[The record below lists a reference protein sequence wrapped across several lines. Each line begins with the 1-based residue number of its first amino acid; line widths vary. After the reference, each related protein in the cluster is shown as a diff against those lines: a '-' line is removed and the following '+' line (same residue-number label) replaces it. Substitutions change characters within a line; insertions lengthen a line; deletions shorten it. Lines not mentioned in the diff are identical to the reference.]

1 MLRLNRLIKHT
12 NKWTRTS
19 TFLSSQQQTPA
30 VFDSSVSCQ
39 HFFRTQIRFLDIH
52 KACMLLLLLETK
64 QLLKK
69 SVPDCELHADE
80 LNRGYFADISEFKK
94 HGGKIAVAN
103 KIIIPAVAAVKFP
116 DVKVNYSNG
125 TSLKLPIRS
134 DGNVVGADA
143 TLMCLSFRASSQVFS
158 VVNRFTCMSVLHD
171 IDTNKLSLV
180 RIRSFLKPSIPIDR
194 GNALLEEYFSYSPA
208 IERDQFFQS
217 CLVAQIMAI
226 SIEDGYILKLWKPH
240 LYMSCHCFL
249 SPSHEMINSWSMPFL
264 EAFRDAKNVHL
275 YEVSFI
281 DSWFLCLKPIKKMLL
296 RMMRKSDTDGNDAL
310 QKQMVYSFGDHYYIR
325 KDLRILNLL
334 TGYIFLLDKF
344 GRIRWGGFGLATEEE
359 LSSLVSCTS
368 LLLEEK

>member
-19 TFLSSQQQTPA
+19 TFLSSQQQTQA

-39 HFFRTQIRFLDIH
+39 HFFRTQIRFLDIYKIGN
-52 KACMLLLLLETK
+52 KAAIEKERARL
-64 QLLKK
+64 
-69 SVPDCELHADE
+69 ADE

-94 HGGKIAVAN
+94 HGGK
-103 KIIIPAVAAVKFP
+103 
-116 DVKVNYSNG
+116 
-125 TSLKLPIRS
+125 
-134 DGNVVGADA
+134 
-143 TLMCLSFRASSQVFS
+143 
-158 VVNRFTCMSVLHD
+158 
-171 IDTNKLSLV
+171 
-180 RIRSFLKPSIPIDR
+180 
-194 GNALLEEYFSYSPA
+194 
-208 IERDQFFQS
+208 
-217 CLVAQIMAI
+217 
-226 SIEDGYILKLWKPH
+226 
-240 LYMSCHCFL
+240 
-249 SPSHEMINSWSMPFL
+249 EMINSWSMPFL

-281 DSWFLCLKPIKKMLL
+281 DSWFLCLNPIKKMLL

-310 QKQMVYSFGDHYYIR
+310 QKQIVYSFGDHYYMR

>member
-19 TFLSSQQQTPA
+19 TFLSSQQQTQA

-39 HFFRTQIRFLDIH
+39 HFFRTQIRFLDIYKIGN
-52 KACMLLLLLETK
+52 KAAIEKERARL
-64 QLLKK
+64 
-69 SVPDCELHADE
+69 ADE

-143 TLMCLSFRASSQVFS
+143 TLMCLSFRASSQ
-158 VVNRFTCMSVLHD
+158 
-171 IDTNKLSLV
+171 
-180 RIRSFLKPSIPIDR
+180 
-194 GNALLEEYFSYSPA
+194 
-208 IERDQFFQS
+208 
-217 CLVAQIMAI
+217 
-226 SIEDGYILKLWKPH
+226 
-240 LYMSCHCFL
+240 
-249 SPSHEMINSWSMPFL
+249 EMINSWSMPFL
-264 EAFRDAKNVHL
+264 KAFRDAKNVHL

-281 DSWFLCLKPIKKMLL
+281 DSWFLCLNPIKKMLL

-310 QKQMVYSFGDHYYIR
+310 QKQIVYSFGDHYYMR

>member
-1 MLRLNRLIKHT
+1 MSGIGPRIGNKAAIEKERARL
-12 NKWTRTS
+12 
-19 TFLSSQQQTPA
+19 
-30 VFDSSVSCQ
+30 
-39 HFFRTQIRFLDIH
+39 
-52 KACMLLLLLETK
+52 
-64 QLLKK
+64 
-69 SVPDCELHADE
+69 ADE

-143 TLMCLSFRASSQVFS
+143 TLMCLSFRASSQLENQVFS

-194 GNALLEEYFSYSPA
+194 GNALLEEYFSYRPA

-226 SIEDGYILKLWKPH
+226 SIEDGVVLDATWVSSLLCDMTQKCLPC
-240 LYMSCHCFL
+240 LFGCDSDLEL
-249 SPSHEMINSWSMPFL
+249 SLEMINSWSMPFL

-310 QKQMVYSFGDHYYIR
+310 QKQIVYSFGDHYYIR